1 MRHVRSCKV
10 LIGIGAMCLALHA
23 TGTAVRASEPLDE
36 GDLKALFLLNFARFT
51 TWPEEAGRTN
61 AFVLCYLREDA
72 SHLPLHA
79 MEGESIRGRPIEIMR
94 CAVPRDAEQCDLLY
108 LNTADSAVVEDFL
121 EDLRGKPVLTVT
133 NLRGGAQKGA
143 MIGFFLAG
151 QKLRFEI
158 NMSQVRA
165 SGLSMSSHLLGL
177 ARIIDDEPAPD
188 EGAPARKQAREEAGY
203 E

>member
-10 LIGIGAMCLALHA
+10 LIGIGAICLALHA
-23 TGTAVRASEPLDE
+23 IGTAVRASEPLDE

-51 TWPEEAGRTN
+51 TWPDEAARTN
-61 AFVLCYLREDA
+61 AFVLGYLREDE
-72 SHLPLHA
+72 SHLPLHT
-79 MEGESIRGRPIEIMR
+79 MEGESVRGRPIKIMR
-94 CAVPRDAEQCDLLY
+94 CAVPRDAEHCDLLY

-121 EDLRGKPVLTVT
+121 EDLRGEPVLTVT
-133 NLRGGAQKGA
+133 DLRGGALKGA

-177 ARIIDDEPAPD
+177 ARIIDKEPATD
-188 EGAPARKQAREEAGY
+188 EAPPAGKQSGEEAGD